1 MARKDNTDQSGQKKG
16 RLAQIRQ
23 TYQMTKRTE
32 PHIGWLLLALFVGV
46 LAIFVVIG
54 LLLTPL
60 WLWIVLGV
68 PVALLVAATI
78 FGRRAERSAYSQIEG
93 QPGAAA
99 AALGTLRRGWDV
111 ENAVGVNRAQDV
123 VHRAVGRPGIVL
135 VGEGT
140 SHSRVANLLTQEKK
154 RHARVSPD
162 TPVHEVIIG
171 YDDGQVP
178 LRKLNK
184 HVNKLP
190 RSLRPPEVTELRNRL
205 RALGTTPV
213 GMPKGPLPKNARM
226 PRGGGMPG

>member
-1 MARKDNTDQSGQKKG
+1 MARKDKTEQSGQKKG

-60 WLWIVLGV
+60 WLWIALGV
-68 PVALLVAATI
+68 PVALLVTATI

-154 RHARVSPD
+154 RHSRVSPD
-162 TPVHEVIIG
+162 TPGHEVIIG
-171 YDDGQVP
+171 YDKG
-178 LRKLNK
+178 
-184 HVNKLP
+184 
-190 RSLRPPEVTELRNRL
+190 RSEERR
-205 RALGTTPV
+205 V
-213 GMPKGPLPKNARM
+213 GEYARG
-226 PRGGGMPG
+226 RGRTRQSEERR